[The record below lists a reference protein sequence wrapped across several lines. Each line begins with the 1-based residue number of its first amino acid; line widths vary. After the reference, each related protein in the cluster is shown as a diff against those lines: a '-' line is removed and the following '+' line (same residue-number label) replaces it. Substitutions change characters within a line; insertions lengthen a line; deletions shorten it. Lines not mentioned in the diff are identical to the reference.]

1 MINKYGKG
9 LVKNSSI
16 LIGILVGY
24 AISLVLGLVDFSAV
38 QGAAITPTVKFIGL
52 PNVCVPSPPAKF
64 FIAVANSPSP
74 IHAIIVPET

>member
-9 LVKNSSI
+9 VSSI

-38 QGAAITPTVKFIGL
+38 QGAAIVSLPTPAAFGL
-52 PNVCVPSPPAKF
+52 EFRP
-64 FIAVANSPSP
+64 
-74 IHAIIVPET
+74 